1 MANFVENDHFS
12 FFWVRYG
19 SHYYKN
25 KQDPIAGHS
34 WPQKMA
40 IFDKIGH
47 KKFKFYFLVKILTCP
62 NSLSV
67 RASTD
72 VKSGQKFQLEPG

>member
-1 MANFVENDHFS
+1 MTHFVKNGHFL
-12 FFWVRYG
+12 G
-19 SHYYKN
+19 SGMTLLSKRTN
-25 KQDPIAGHS
+25 KTRSQVIPDPK
-34 WPQKMA
+34 KMA

-47 KKFKFYFLVKILTCP
+47 RKFKFYFLVKILTCP